1 MSRSFKLNIYKETS
15 KGRKRWYW
23 RTIRRVQK
31 EFLKQFK
38 EIPDKRIIINDY
50 NYSDYT
56 IVISYKNKK
65 RV

>member
-1 MSRSFKLNIYKETS
+1 MSRTRKINIYKDNF
-15 KGRKRWYW
+15 KGRTRLYW

-31 EFLKQFK
+31 ILVKQDK
-38 EIPDKRIIINDY
+38 EILDRRSIINDY

-56 IVISYKNKK
+56 IAVEYKRNK